1 MKENV
6 NKNNYLSFE
15 KLLVENDINKI
26 TAFLNNL
33 NISDVVDIIIE
44 YPEHSTYIIQHM
56 FIHRS
61 VNVFKVLELN
71 IQKEIINNLP
81 AGKTAELLNELAPDD
96 RTAFLEELPKAVI
109 RELVK
114 LLNNEERKITLSM
127 LGYPEDSVG
136 RLMTPDYVY
145 VYSDNTITE
154 AFEIVRKYAK
164 NSETIDII
172 YVIDEKGGLVDDI
185 RIKDLILAD
194 LNKIVSDISDGRFIA
209 LNAHDDQDMA
219 RQVFKKNNR
228 VALPV
233 IDDNKILLGIVT
245 IDDILWV
252 ADEEFS
258 EDIQKIGGTE
268 SFNESYLDIPL
279 FKLIRKRVSWLVILF
294 LGELLTANVMVSV
307 ENELAKAIVL
317 SLFIPLILSSGG
329 NSGSQAS
336 TLIIQAMTIGDIK
349 IKNWF
354 FILKREILSGLIL
367 GSILGFIGFCRVLVW
382 HYFINAALIGPHYQ
396 SIALVVGFSLIGI
409 VLFGTIVGSML
420 PIILKKLGADP
431 AVSSAPFVATIVD
444 VSGLII
450 YFSVANVFLTGKLL

>member
-1 MKENV
+1 
-6 NKNNYLSFE
+6 
-15 KLLVENDINKI
+15 NDINK
-26 TAFLNNL
+26 TTDFLNNL
-33 NISDVVDIIIE
+33 IISDVVDIIIE
-44 YPEHSTYIIQHM
+44 YPEHSTFIIQNM

-71 IQKEIINNLP
+71 FQKEIINNLP

-194 LNKIVSDISDGRFIA
+194 LNKKVSDISDGRFIA

-233 IDDNKILLGIVT
+233 LDDNKILLGIVT

-279 FKLIRKRVSWLVILF
+279 LKLIRKRVSWLVVLF
-294 LGELLTANVMVSV
+294 LGELLTANVMGSV
-307 ENELAKAIVL
+307 ENELSKAIVL

-349 IKNWF
+349 IRNWF
-354 FILKREILSGLIL
+354 FVLKREIISGLI
-367 GSILGFIGFCRVLVW
+367 
-382 HYFINAALIGPHYQ
+382 
-396 SIALVVGFSLIGI
+396 
-409 VLFGTIVGSML
+409 
-420 PIILKKLGADP
+420 
-431 AVSSAPFVATIVD
+431 
-444 VSGLII
+444 
-450 YFSVANVFLTGKLL
+450 